1 MDKLFVNLK
10 LPSYMYV
17 YVGAPGYTLPTTRYT
32 FPTTGYTFP
41 TTGYTFLTLCTKM

>member
-32 FPTTGYTFP
+32 FQLPVIRSQLP
-41 TTGYTFLTLCTKM
+41 VIRS